1 MERSDSD
8 HRSRTLE
15 RRLSGGAE
23 SPRSSSSDSVPGDHS
38 CDFEPALEFDD
49 TELVH
54 VVEGDMDLDNDK
66 EAINPDSDLL
76 ESPMS
81 EGLMEDNFEEILGTD
96 PFRPDDLDE
105 DEEENEDNR
114 PEDEE
119 ADFSDIA
126 QYGIIEIAGDDSYGR
141 KVIVISACKLPSNK
155 AFNHARFL
163 RYLMHT
169 LDQFV
174 EADYTLVYFHYGL
187 NSKNKLPLSW
197 LWEAYKAF
205 GRKYKKNL
213 KALYLV
219 HPTNFIRF
227 VWKLFKPV
235 ISAKFGKKVMYVNY
249 LHELKQHLHFDQL
262 AIPKPVLEHD
272 KKLLAATKNSKM
284 TSSTSFH
291 TNMPTF
297 ETQQFRV
304 PISYIKE
311 HNKGDVIPRVM
322 RECIAYLD
330 NDNALETEGI
340 FRRSANTKIVQEVQ
354 SLFDEGKPVC
364 FDDYGDIHVPAVILK
379 TFLRELEEPILT
391 FELYDEIMNF
401 QELTSIEKLPVAKSL
416 ILHRLPEDNYE
427 VMRYLFDFLAKVI
440 DRSDL
445 NKMTASNLAIVF
457 GPNLLWAQDKQASLF
472 SITKIN
478 HFTDFLLRHSDLIF
492 TK

>member
-15 RRLSGGAE
+15 RGAE

>member
-1 MERSDSD
+1 MAEIDLTR
-8 HRSRTLE
+8 RTE
-15 RRLSGGAE
+15 RRLSGD
-23 SPRSSSSDSVPGDHS
+23 STKSSTSDSVPGDHS

-54 VVEGDMDLDNDK
+54 AAEAEMELDNEKDD
-66 EAINPDSDLL
+66 INPDSDLL

-81 EGLMEDNFEEILGTD
+81 DGLMDENFEEVLGTD
-96 PFRPDDLDE
+96 VFKALED
-105 DEEENEDNR
+105 DEEDDDDNDTED
-114 PEDEE
+114 
-119 ADFSDIA
+119 DFSDIA
-126 QYGIIEIAGDDSYGR
+126 KYGIIEIAGDDSYGR

-174 EADYTLVYFHYGL
+174 EADYTLVYFHYGF
-187 NSKNKLPLSW
+187 NSQNKLPLSW

-227 VWKLFKPV
+227 AWRVFRPV

-249 LHELKQHLHFDQL
+249 LHELKQHLHFEQL

-272 KKLLAATKNSKM
+272 KKLVATLKNARLP
-284 TSSTSFH
+284 TSSSSTFH
-291 TNMPTF
+291 TNVPSY

-311 HNKGDVIPRVM
+311 HNNGDVIPRVM
-322 RECIAYLD
+322 KDCIAYLD

-340 FRRSANTKIVQEVQ
+340 FRRSANTKIVKEVQ
-354 SLFDEGKPVC
+354 SLFDEGKTVC
-364 FDDYGDIHVPAVILK
+364 FEEYDDIHVPAVILK
-379 TFLRELEEPILT
+379 TFLRELDEPILT
-391 FELYDEIMNF
+391 FDLYDDVMTF
-401 QELTSIEKLPVAKSL
+401 QELSVIEKLPVAKSL
-416 ILHRLPEDNYE
+416 ILDRLPDDNYD
-427 VMRYLFDFLAKVI
+427 VLSYLMEFLIKVV

-457 GPNLLWAQDKQASLF
+457 GPNLLWAQNKQASLF

-478 HFTDFLLRHSDLIF
+478 HFTEFLLRNHDLIF
-492 TK
+492 IK

>member
-1 MERSDSD
+1 MS
-8 HRSRTLE
+8 LE
-15 RRLSGGAE
+15 RE
-23 SPRSSSSDSVPGDHS
+23 NV
-38 CDFEPALEFDD
+38 FDVI
-49 TELVH
+49 LKA
-54 VVEGDMDLDNDK
+54 VVETWGSQSICEK
-66 EAINPDSDLL
+66 
-76 ESPMS
+76 
-81 EGLMEDNFEEILGTD
+81 
-96 PFRPDDLDE
+96 
-105 DEEENEDNR
+105 
-114 PEDEE
+114 
-119 ADFSDIA
+119 
-126 QYGIIEIAGDDSYGR
+126 
-141 KVIVISACKLPSNK
+141 
-155 AFNHARFL
+155 
-163 RYLMHT
+163 YLMHT

-187 NSKNKLPLSW
+187 NSRNKLPLSW
-197 LWEAYKAF
+197 LWEAYRAF

-227 VWKLFKPV
+227 VWRLFKPV

-272 KKLLAATKNSKM
+272 KKLVAIAKNPKL
-284 TSSTSFH
+284 TSSSSFH
-291 TNMPTF
+291 TNLPSF

-311 HNKGDVIPRVM
+311 HNKGDPIPRVM

-379 TFLRELEEPILT
+379 TFLRELDEPILT
-391 FELYDEIMNF
+391 FELYDEIMTF

-427 VMRYLFDFLAKVI
+427 VLHYLFEFLVKVV

-457 GPNLLWAQDKQASLF
+457 GPNLLWARNKQASLF

-478 HFTDFLLRHSDLIF
+478 HFTEFLLKYHDLIF
-492 TK
+492 AK

>member
-1 MERSDSD
+1 MDRSDTD
-8 HRSRTLE
+8 HKSRSIE
-15 RRLSGGAE
+15 RRLSVGGE
-23 SPRSSSSDSVPGDHS
+23 SSRSSSSDSVPGDHS

-54 VVEGDMDLDNDK
+54 AVEADMDLDNDK
-66 EAINPDSDLL
+66 ETVNTDSDLL

-81 EGLMEDNFEEILGTD
+81 DGLMEDNFEEILGTD
-96 PFRPDDLDE
+96 AFQPDIDGD
-105 DEEENEDNR
+105 DEEDNDNR
-114 PEDEE
+114 VVEEEED
-119 ADFSDIA
+119 DFSDIA

-227 VWKLFKPV
+227 VWRLFKPV

-272 KKLLAATKNSKM
+272 KKLVAVSKNSKM
-284 TSSTSFH
+284 TSSSSFH
-291 TNMPTF
+291 TNIPTF

-311 HNKGDVIPRVM
+311 HNKGQVIPRVM
-322 RECIAYLD
+322 QECIGYLD

-364 FDDYGDIHVPAVILK
+364 FDDFGDIHVPAVILK

-391 FELYDEIMNF
+391 FELYDEIMTF

-427 VMRYLFDFLAKVI
+427 VLRYLFEFLAKVI

-457 GPNLLWAQDKQASLF
+457 GPNLLWARNKQASLF

-478 HFTDFLLRHSDLIF
+478 HFTEFLLKYHDLIF
-492 TK
+492 SK